1 MTYRDLLEAAEQES
15 ICALETY
22 DWLRVLGNGAF
33 GQVGA
38 AIANWPHCHI
48 AVSTA
53 PRARRRRVGMQ
64 CHCICDL
71 SSAISPFAVATAFT
85 ICMCH
90 LPLPLPYVDRARSAT
105 ARSIAIAL
113 TARAR
118 RRRGLEAHAVR
129 ERETKDE
136 HAVRE
141 IYIYRPGLLSLD
153 ARVTVTSIS
162 PRWCHHDVAVW
173 SPLCRSSSC
182 RSTDRTTRAR

>member
-1 MTYRDLLEAAEQES
+1 MTSRDLLEAAEQES

-64 CHCICDL
+64 CHCICHL
-71 SSAISPFAVATAFT
+71 SSAIR
-85 ICMCH
+85 H
-90 LPLPLPYVDRARSAT
+90 LPLPLHLPFACAIRRCRCHRVDRARSAT
-105 ARSIAIAL
+105 AGGRGARG
-113 TARAR
+113 ARAR
-118 RRRGLEAHAVR
+118 DQGRARGHR
-129 ERETKDE
+129 
-136 HAVRE
+136 
-141 IYIYRPGLLSLD
+141 YIYRPGLLSLD
-153 ARVTVTSIS
+153 ARTTVTSIS
-162 PRWCHHDVAVW
+162 RCWCHHDVMMR